1 MYGKWVFIIGVYF
14 LSLIALPANACGSTD
29 NNPIEIY
36 LEMRVDNLLTFDI
49 DGFLCGE
56 TLYLPAAQF
65 LSLLN
70 ISHTFSANQSQLEA
84 DFPAGSKSLRFN
96 FLSLEVESI
105 DGVIQFD
112 QTDVLF
118 PHTSTEVF
126 ISKEL
131 LEKIF
136 LFRIQF
142 NYSNLLVSIFSE
154 YELPVIADHKR
165 RIRYN
170 QFNSAQLSFSPD
182 VEYAASRSMLNGWV
196 IDWNLNSSHSIY
208 RNSISYGAT
217 TGGQILGGD
226 LFFSSRGTASDG
238 IIKESLRGQW
248 HYPIYS
254 TPVLSQI
261 IIGDQRHQN
270 IFGDGYLQF
279 QGVEITNSPNA
290 PRQYFDDFELSAP
303 IKEGWDIEMYTNNRL
318 TGLVRGDEKTNHYL
332 FSEPLRYGPTQFTL
346 RHYSP
351 NGFSHEDI
359 YYWTVPRTLLPPG
372 AFEYAL
378 SAGNYRFY
386 SNEFINAQ
394 ANMGISSFLTLGGGF
409 QLSNQDISR
418 LKQTPYLTTTF
429 QVAKSL
435 VLEARHTFSNISEV
449 SLHYFSSKG
458 MSVSTRGRRHYS
470 SSRFN
475 RFKRTFEGSINTS
488 FPLQVGLFKLS
499 AFINTR
505 ATFYPQYQD
514 YNINAGITTVL
525 PFDYLFHLR
534 SIQMYRNFQED
545 VFLRFRSD
553 ISLTVTKRILR
564 KLLIRPGISYDHHA
578 GMISGYDFEASSRI
592 SRNGDFSLSVHHN
605 PLINQYRVQFSFRY
619 TFPFGRYQ
627 SHGRSAS
634 SGNPSFNQMVS
645 GSLVIDTRKRDLHAF
660 NTNQTRKAFL
670 RLEPYILIGID
681 SSEALNEAA
690 DQFKATLYV
699 DGYEQATN
707 MDGDIITNLIPYQ
720 IYHVHIE
727 ADNLDNPLWQLKT
740 EHFQIQVIP
749 HVMNRL
755 PIPVIAVGEVSGRVQ
770 SSGNDLGISF
780 DNLSVEIKE
789 VGGVRSKIV
798 RTYANGRFYYVGLL
812 PGNYTLNL
820 DPDELFA
827 RNLTNVQQEVFFTI
841 EPTLYGDIVDK
852 VLLTV
857 ELMTSPNNMEH

>member
-1 MYGKWVFIIGVYF
+1 M
-14 LSLIALPANACGSTD
+14 
-29 NNPIEIY
+29 
-36 LEMRVDNLLTFDI
+36 
-49 DGFLCGE
+49 
-56 TLYLPAAQF
+56 
-65 LSLLN
+65 
-70 ISHTFSANQSQLEA
+70 
-84 DFPAGSKSLRFN
+84 
-96 FLSLEVESI
+96 
-105 DGVIQFD
+105 
-112 QTDVLF
+112 
-118 PHTSTEVF
+118 
-126 ISKEL
+126 
-131 LEKIF
+131 
-136 LFRIQF
+136 
-142 NYSNLLVSIFSE
+142 
-154 YELPVIADHKR
+154 
-165 RIRYN
+165 
-170 QFNSAQLSFSPD
+170 
-182 VEYAASRSMLNGWV
+182 
-196 IDWNLNSSHSIY
+196 
-208 RNSISYGAT
+208 
-217 TGGQILGGD
+217 
-226 LFFSSRGTASDG
+226 
-238 IIKESLRGQW
+238 
-248 HYPIYS
+248 
-254 TPVLSQI
+254 
-261 IIGDQRHQN
+261 
-270 IFGDGYLQF
+270 
-279 QGVEITNSPNA
+279 
-290 PRQYFDDFELSAP
+290 
-303 IKEGWDIEMYTNNRL
+303 
-318 TGLVRGDEKTNHYL
+318 
-332 FSEPLRYGPTQFTL
+332 
-346 RHYSP
+346 
-351 NGFSHEDI
+351 
-359 YYWTVPRTLLPPG
+359 PRTLLPPG

-378 SAGNYRFY
+378 SAGTYRFN

-394 ANMGISSFLTLGGGF
+394 VNMGINSFFTMGGGYHV
-409 QLSNQDISR
+409 SNQSISGFN
-418 LKQTPYLTTTF
+418 QTPYLTSSL
-429 QVAKSL
+429 QVAKNL
-435 VLEARHTFSNISEV
+435 VLEARHTFSYISEGSV
-449 SLHYFSSKG
+449 HYFSSNG
-458 MSVSTRGRRHYS
+458 MSVSTRGRRFYG
-470 SSRFN
+470 SSRYN
-475 RFKRTFEGSINTS
+475 RSERKFEGLINTS
-488 FPLQVGLFKLS
+488 FPLKLGLFKLS

-841 EPTLYGDIVDK
+841 EPTLYGDIADK